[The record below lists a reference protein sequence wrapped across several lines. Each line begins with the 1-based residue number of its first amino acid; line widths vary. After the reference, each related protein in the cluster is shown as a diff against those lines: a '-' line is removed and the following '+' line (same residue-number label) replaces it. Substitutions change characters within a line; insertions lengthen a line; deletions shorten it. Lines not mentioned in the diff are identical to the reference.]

1 MYLVQAESGAA
12 VGYNVLYATL
22 IHGYHIGLTFN
33 HEHPVLAC
41 NSFLGL
47 PYTVQFVVLMKNIT
61 VGRIDIFLV
70 NAFGTRVQYACR
82 EAHNLA
88 TYSRPWENNASR
100 VAVNQLV
107 SVVFIAYARGG
118 KISLFIAFGHCFT
131 PKSIAVG
138 EVEAQIKLL
147 NHVVTKASH
156 TEILHANSLSVGMIV
171 EQILK
176 VIRCPLVDN
185 EHRFALALF
194 LFLAVG

>member
-1 MYLVQAESGAA
+1 MYLVQAESCAA
-12 VGYNVLYATL
+12 VGHNVLNATL
-22 IHGYHIGLTFN
+22 IHGYHIGLPFN
-33 HEHPVLAC
+33 HKHPVVTGNGL
-41 NSFLGL
+41 FGL
-47 PYTVQFVVLMKNIT
+47 PYSVKFVVLVKNIT

-70 NAFGTRVQYACR
+70 NAFGTRIQYACR

-88 TYSRPWENNASR
+88 AYSRPGENNASR